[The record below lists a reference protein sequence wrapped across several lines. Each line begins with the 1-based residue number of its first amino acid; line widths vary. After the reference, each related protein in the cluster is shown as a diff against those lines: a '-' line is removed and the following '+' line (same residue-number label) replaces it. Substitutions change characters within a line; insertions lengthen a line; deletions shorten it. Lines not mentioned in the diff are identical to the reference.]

1 MNSTYE
7 VHNEYFDFN
16 NAYVTSSCTI
26 LNERC
31 IIYLSAHAFLKLN
44 HSILKIFELLFF
56 PMNVKKKKYI
66 FIDTK
71 IMYKS

>member
-16 NAYVTSSCTI
+16 NAYVTFTSSCTI

-31 IIYLSAHAFLKLN
+31 IIYLSARAFLKLN

-56 PMNVKKKKYI
+56 PMNVKKKNI
-66 FIDTK
+66 FLLIQK
-71 IMYKS
+71 

>member
-7 VHNEYFDFN
+7 VHNEYFNFN
-16 NAYVTSSCTI
+16 NAYVIFTSSCTI

-31 IIYLSAHAFLKLN
+31 IIYLSARVFLKLN

-56 PMNVKKKKYI
+56 PMNVKKKNI
-66 FIDTK
+66 FLLIQK
-71 IMYKS
+71 

>member
-16 NAYVTSSCTI
+16 NAYVIFTSSCTI

-31 IIYLSAHAFLKLN
+31 IIYLSARAFLKLN

-56 PMNVKKKKYI
+56 SMNVKKKNI
-66 FIDTK
+66 FLLIQK
-71 IMYKS
+71 

>member
-16 NAYVTSSCTI
+16 NAYVIFTSCTI

-31 IIYLSAHAFLKLN
+31 IIYLSARAFLKLN

-56 PMNVKKKKYI
+56 PMNVKKKNI
-66 FIDTK
+66 FLLIQK
-71 IMYKS
+71 

>member
-7 VHNEYFDFN
+7 VHNEYFDFK
-16 NAYVTSSCTI
+16 NAYVIFTSSCTI

-31 IIYLSAHAFLKLN
+31 IIYLSARAFLKLN

-56 PMNVKKKKYI
+56 PMNVKKKNI
-66 FIDTK
+66 FLLIQK
-71 IMYKS
+71 